1 MFNNESRVVDNFAPP
16 KGIVALMEVDDNIDG
31 DDDDEAD
38 IDDDVKFVIDLII
51 PELGAK
57 P

>member
-16 KGIVALMEVDDNIDG
+16 KGIVALMEIDYNIDG

-38 IDDDVKFVIDLII
+38 IDDDVKFVIDLVIL
-51 PELGAK
+51 ELGAK

>member
-16 KGIVALMEVDDNIDG
+16 KGIVALMEIDDNIDG

-38 IDDDVKFVIDLII
+38 IDDDVKFVIDLVIL
-51 PELGAK
+51 ELGAK